1 MLLAAKHVPQ
11 HPMKPVFSVLM
22 ITGQILLM
30 VNAFV
35 GGQLM
40 KNLILKVFVA
50 TAMPLDVLLVWLDL
64 IIFVCNVWILMPH
77 WRMGCV
83 IVQEIT

>member
-11 HPMKPVFSVLM
+11 HLIKPVFSALM
-22 ITGQILLM
+22 MTGQILLM
-30 VNAFV
+30 VNVFV
-35 GGQLM
+35 GGRLM
-40 KNLILKVFVA
+40 KNQIPKVFVA
-50 TAMPLDVLLVWLDL
+50 TAMPLDVLPVWLDL
-64 IIFVCNVWILMPH
+64 PMFVCNVWILMPH